1 MEVGTAVVLMEA
13 TSLPALG
20 SLMARQICFLP
31 ESGDEM
37 MMMVVRAWW
46 WRRCC
51 WRLRKQSE
59 ALAGDDVSADQILQ
73 IIRTKMQYGRQ
84 SHGVDGSLPEHVTCE
99 RA

>member
-37 MMMVVRAWW
+37 MMMVVRGAW
-46 WRRCC
+46 CVAEV
-51 WRLRKQSE
+51 LLTIAQ
-59 ALAGDDVSADQILQ
+59 V
-73 IIRTKMQYGRQ
+73 
-84 SHGVDGSLPEHVTCE
+84 E
-99 RA
+99 RSSCR